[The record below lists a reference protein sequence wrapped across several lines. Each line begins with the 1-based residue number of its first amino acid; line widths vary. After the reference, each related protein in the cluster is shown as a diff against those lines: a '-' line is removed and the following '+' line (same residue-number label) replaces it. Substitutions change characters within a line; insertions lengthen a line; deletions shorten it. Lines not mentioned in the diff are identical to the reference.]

1 MAKKLFRSKSESVLK
16 KRSFMI
22 SVELNEK
29 LNIIELRAEKAG
41 VTFPLNEHIQAAIS
55 QLIKTAERQLCEI
68 EGTDKQV
75 S

>member
-1 MAKKLFRSKSESVLK
+1 
-16 KRSFMI
+16 MI